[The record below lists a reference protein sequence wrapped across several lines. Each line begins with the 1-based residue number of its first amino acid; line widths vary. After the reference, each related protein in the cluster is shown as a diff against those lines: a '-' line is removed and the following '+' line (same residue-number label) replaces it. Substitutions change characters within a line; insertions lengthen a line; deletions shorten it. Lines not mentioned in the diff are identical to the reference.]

1 MTKAD
6 EWAERSRA
14 RTEELSGISKAL
26 EILSSDAAKEQF
38 SKAIKPGMEKT
49 FLQTDEKINAVKKP
63 QEKAYEALTSKAKKV
78 KSLRLAS
85 LAAKIQQTSLGHFD
99 TVVEEVDRM
108 IGVLKKEEGDDINH
122 RDWCKDETFKNEQEV
137 ARYEY
142 KIDKSEA
149 KIKKLQATLEE
160 LEDLLAKTVEE
171 IESTQAEIKQMED
184 DRLAEHKAFE
194 EALEA
199 DKNSVK
205 LLGE

>member
-49 FLQTDEKINAVKKP
+49 FLQTDQKIHAVKKP
-63 QEKAYEALTSKAKKV
+63 QQKAFEALTSRAKKV

-85 LAAKIQQTSLGHFD
+85 LAAKVQQTSMGHFD
-99 TVVEEVDRM
+99 TVIEEVERM

-122 RDWCKDETFKNEQEV
+122 RDWCKDETFKNEQE
-137 ARYEY
+137 ASRYEY

-149 KIKKLQATLEE
+149 KIKKLQSQLEE
-160 LEDLLAKTVEE
+160 LEDLLATTNDE
-171 IESTQAEIKQMED
+171 IAATLEEIKQMED
-184 DRLAEHKAFE
+184 DRVAEHEAFE
-194 EALEA
+194 E
-199 DKNSVK
+199 
-205 LLGE
+205 